1 MFILPSASTKCPI
14 QHLSLSS
21 LSLTLEKLS
30 ELLVKH
36 SGNILFY
43 ILFIT
48 AEAGYFPHVHWQQK
62 IVILKQSKL
71 FS

>member
-14 QHLSLSS
+14 QHLSPSS
-21 LSLTLEKLS
+21 FSLTLEKLP

-36 SGNILFY
+36 SGKILFY
-43 ILFIT
+43 IPFIT
-48 AEAGYFPHVHWQQK
+48 ADAGYFPHVHWQQK
-62 IVILKQSKL
+62 IVILKQPKL